1 MMIFYLSRSL
11 IPMKGF
17 RGLRI
22 TSILKGQKM
31 RKKRIL
37 LPLSILLLVLSVL
50 FYGSS
55 VKILWAYGQNLYTK
69 MTIFN
74 LILNELQKSY
84 IEEIDPVDLMEDAI
98 KGMLS
103 NLDPH
108 TTYLT
113 KEQFE
118 NWNQNFEGFSGIG
131 IRFDVIRG
139 KITVMSVIEEGPSYR
154 EGIQPHDK
162 IIAIEGESA
171 IGIKREDVRKKL
183 MGPSGTRVRV
193 TIEREDWIKPRDF
206 IITRERI
213 IIDSIPH
220 ALMLKN
226 DIGYIKIDRFTAT
239 TGSELKAAVA
249 RLEAEGM
256 KKLLIDLR
264 GNSGGLMHASVE
276 VANLFLPGVRKIVYK
291 KGRTL
296 SSYEEYKSKGPA
308 LYPTLPLVILI
319 DHASASASEI
329 VAGAIQDWDRG
340 LIVGEAS
347 FGKGLVQSQ
356 INFPDNSALLITT
369 AKYYTPVGRLIQR
382 EYKDKTKEEYYREAY
397 DDSTR
402 KAALANSVK
411 PAFKTML
418 GRTVYG
424 GGGITPD
431 YEVTS
436 DGTPISIEL
445 RGLLYAQK
453 PFFATYA
460 EDFIKTHP
468 EFLHQDVNS
477 SETLEHFIESFK
489 VTEQMYSNFK
499 KIVRE
504 LNYNFTDE
512 QFERNRENVKFI
524 IKRELA
530 YKIWGD
536 EGRFRINMLKDTQL
550 IKAINYF
557 PQAEILLAASIPHY
571 EMH

>member
-1 MMIFYLSRSL
+1 
-11 IPMKGF
+11 
-17 RGLRI
+17 
-22 TSILKGQKM
+22 M

-37 LPLSILLLVLSVL
+37 LPLGILVLILLVL

-55 VKILWAYGQNLYTK
+55 IKLLWAYGQNLYTK

-74 LILNELQKSY
+74 MILNELQKSY
-84 IEEIDPVDLMEDAI
+84 IEEVDPVNLMDNAI

-103 NLDPH
+103 DLDPH

-113 KEQFE
+113 KEQFK

-131 IRFDVIRG
+131 IRFEVIRG
-139 KITVMSVIEEGPSYR
+139 KITVMSVMEGGPSYR

-183 MGPSGTRVRV
+183 MGPRGTKVRV
-193 TIEREDWIKPRDF
+193 TIEREGWTEPRDF
-206 IITRERI
+206 VITRERI
-213 IIDSIPH
+213 IVDSVPY
-220 ALMLKN
+220 ALIIKE
-226 DIGYIKIDRFTAT
+226 DIGYVKIDRFTAT
-239 TGSELKAAVA
+239 TGSELKTAIAK
-249 RLEAEGM
+249 LEQKGM
-256 KKLLIDLR
+256 IKLIIDLR
-264 GNSGGLMHASVE
+264 GNSGGLMLAAVE
-276 VANLFLPGVRKIVYK
+276 VADIFLPGVRKIVYK

-296 SSYEEYKSKGPA
+296 NSYEEYKSRGHV
-308 LYPTLPLVILI
+308 LYPTLPLIILL

-329 VAGAIQDWDRG
+329 VAGALQDWDRG

-356 INFPDNSALLITT
+356 INFPDNSALLLTT

-382 EYKDKTKEEYYREAY
+382 EYKDKTKTEYYREAY
-397 DDSTR
+397 DDSSR
-402 KAALANSVK
+402 RAALASGAK
-411 PAFKTML
+411 PTFKTML

-431 YEVTS
+431 YELTS

-445 RGLLYAQK
+445 RKLLYARK

-460 EDFIKTHP
+460 EDFMKNHP
-468 EFLHQDVNS
+468 EYSTEEAKKSGALDQYV
-477 SETLEHFIESFK
+477 ESFEI
-489 VTEQMYSNFK
+489 TDQMYFNFK
-499 KIVRE
+499 KIVKE
-504 LNYNFTDE
+504 LNYKFTDL
-512 QFERNRENVKFI
+512 QFEENKENIKFI

-536 EGRFRINMLKDTQL
+536 EGRFRVNMLKDTQFT
-550 IKAINYF
+550 KALNYF
-557 PQAEILLAASIPHY
+557 PQAESILATSIPLY
-571 EMH
+571 NMH